1 MKMDLKK
8 LKEVTTMCWERYHSH
23 MTRGEMR
30 QRPGRSEYTIEL
42 INAGMLEKGQKG
54 WGDFFFNVYCNPKSP
69 EAKTIMRVERKMQN
83 ANGRTR

>member
-8 LKEVTTMCWERYHSH
+8 LKEVTTMCWERYHLH
-23 MTRGEMR
+23 MNKGEMR